1 MASALWLFVILNDPP
16 HPYTYEL
23 AKKVGAVVSI
33 LVCLTH
39 GLARLPDVGCNH
51 NATLCWV
58 CVLGH

>member
-16 HPYTYEL
+16 TLIFMNLP
-23 AKKVGAVVSI
+23 KVGSVVSI
-33 LVCLTH
+33 LVYLTH

-58 CVLGH
+58 FVS